1 MSVQRLHAVREI
13 APKVASCIAHEL
25 QLSPQQ
31 QMMVLESYCRYAQDM
46 IRERAAADRVAM
58 GWPEN
63 EAKAYAR
70 AIATYL
76 ALVVTKLLDRS
87 PTLTTWNATNEGVRN
102 TFVRQAVPM
111 IWDHAEV
118 NPFGPQGFDAVLETL
133 CRALEELPAGGSS
146 GDLGIDR
153 AARRVLDETRV
164 IQQRIQQMGLPI

>member
-1 MSVQRLHAVREI
+1 MQRLHAVREI

-118 NPFGPQGFDAVLETL
+118 NPFGPQGFDAVSEPMVLQP
-133 CRALEELPAGGSS
+133 RASGSGVAS
-146 GDLGIDR
+146 GECS
-153 AARRVLDETRV
+153 ARRVTNSCRSTHWAV
-164 IQQRIQQMGLPI
+164 SPWA